1 MNAFVL
7 KIVKEIPVAG
17 EFDLA
22 SSFIEGAIVHSGDFS
37 HCNSSSSFCKYN
49 PHINLKD
56 VFSL

>member
-22 SSFIEGAIVHSGDFS
+22 SSFIEGAIVHLEILATATPVHRSA
-37 HCNSSSSFCKYN
+37 NT
-49 PHINLKD
+49 IIT
-56 VFSL
+56 